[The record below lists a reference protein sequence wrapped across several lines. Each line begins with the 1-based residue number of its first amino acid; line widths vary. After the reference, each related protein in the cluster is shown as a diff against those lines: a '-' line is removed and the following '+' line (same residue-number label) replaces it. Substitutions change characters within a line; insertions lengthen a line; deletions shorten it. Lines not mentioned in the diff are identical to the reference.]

1 MSTIILSINPEFVQ
15 KIFSGEKKFEFR
27 TLLPKKSI
35 KKVIIYATYP
45 ISKVVGEFDVAKVLE
60 MEPQKLWDLTCDK
73 SGMEKQYFDN
83 YFMSRE
89 FAYAFEIKSFIIYE
103 REKDISC
110 FGFNRPPQSFC
121 YLK

>member
-60 MEPQKLWDLTCDK
+60 MEPQKLW
-73 SGMEKQYFDN
+73 
-83 YFMSRE
+83 
-89 FAYAFEIKSFIIYE
+89 I
-103 REKDISC
+103 
-110 FGFNRPPQSFC
+110 
-121 YLK
+121 